1 MFTHHKCRWLSRCIV
16 ILVLPPVFGG
26 CSSDGGGPPAATG
39 SAPNAT
45 PSTPEG
51 AAPSA
56 NVEPGPRTPAT
67 NDLAVP
73 REPPST
79 AESDAESESVVTPV
93 GRDDSGGATSP
104 TESAVPPPT
113 AVARP
118 SGPCP
123 DAAIL
128 APGDTTK
135 TLTVDGI
142 ERTFLVHVPP
152 GYDGTTRMPVVFD
165 FHGLGTQNT
174 LQKQISRWDDV
185 GDAQGFITVY
195 PQGVGNS
202 WNAGGCCGDSQEQQ
216 VDDVGFVRAIIEN
229 LTDEACIDA
238 RRVYSSGCSNGGA
251 MSYRLACEAADV
263 IAAVAPV
270 DFDCVVGGQCSDCA
284 PVRPIT
290 EVQFRGTNDQLV
302 PYEGNGGFFLG
313 AQGNLAT
320 WGEINE
326 CSGEQAPLS
335 GLDGCESF
343 STCSE
348 GAQTVLC
355 TVEGGTHCGSY
366 GSFQIAEKAWT
377 ILQDVV
383 LP

>member
-1 MFTHHKCRWLSRCIV
+1 
-16 ILVLPPVFGG
+16 
-26 CSSDGGGPPAATG
+26 
-39 SAPNAT
+39 
-45 PSTPEG
+45 
-51 AAPSA
+51 
-56 NVEPGPRTPAT
+56 
-67 NDLAVP
+67 
-73 REPPST
+73 
-79 AESDAESESVVTPV
+79 VTPV
-93 GRDDSGGATSP
+93 GLDDTEGATSP
-104 TESAVPPPT
+104 TDSDVAAPPT
-113 AVARP
+113 AVAQP

-123 DAAIL
+123 EAATL
-128 APGDTTK
+128 TAGDTTK

-142 ERTFLVHVPP
+142 ERTFLVHAPP
-152 GYDGTTRMPVVFD
+152 GYDGATRMPVVFD

-216 VDDVGFVRAIIEN
+216 VDDVGFVRAIITN
-229 LTDEACIDA
+229 LTNEACIDT
-238 RRVYSSGCSNGGA
+238 RRVFSSGCSNGGA

-263 IAAVAPV
+263 IAAIAPV
-270 DFDCVVGGQCSDCA
+270 DFDCVVGGQCGDCA
-284 PVRPIT
+284 PSRPIT

-302 PYEGNGGFFLG
+302 PYEGNGNFFLG

-320 WGEINE
+320 WGEINA
-326 CSGEQAPLS
+326 CSGDQAPLA

-343 STCSE
+343 PMCGE

-355 TVEGGTHCGSY
+355 TVQGGTHCGSY
-366 GSFQIAEKAWT
+366 GSFEIAEKAWS
-377 ILQDVV
+377 ILENVV